1 MPRPEELDDSCG
13 LRPCP
18 SPSPSFVAH
27 GRPGKPLDMLLG
39 RTVLERAA
47 EAVSHRLNVALL
59 AIVRP

>member
-1 MPRPEELDDSCG
+1 
-13 LRPCP
+13 
-18 SPSPSFVAH
+18 
-27 GRPGKPLDMLLG
+27 MLLG